1 MPSLLRAATACALG
15 LVALQAFAAPPAA
28 DVRAQRDA
36 FARPSSVPYPVENGF
51 SPDRE
56 LLGRTLFFDPRL
68 SGSDWISCAS
78 CHNPGFAYGD
88 GLPKAIGHGM
98 HELGRRTPT
107 LLNLAWG
114 GPMFWDG
121 RADGLEQQALGPI
134 ASPGEMNLPLEEL
147 EEKVRGIPGYA
158 QLFAAAYPGEPIGGA
173 TIAKAIAT
181 FERTVVS
188 GPAPFDRW
196 VSGDERA
203 LPAEAKRGFAL
214 FTGKAGCDTCH
225 SGWRFTDDGFYDL
238 GLPDSDIGRGAILP
252 GIVEIEHA
260 FKTPTLREV
269 DRRAPYMHDG
279 SLATLADV
287 VAFYNRGGDATRP
300 SKAAQQEPLGLT
312 AAEQADLVAFLHTL
326 SGEPAP
332 VVVPT
337 LPR

>member
-1 MPSLLRAATACALG
+1 MSSLVRAASLCAVG
-15 LVALQAFAAPPAA
+15 LVALQALAASPAS
-28 DVRAQRDA
+28 DVRAQRAA

-98 HELGRRTPT
+98 QQLGRRTPT
-107 LLNLAWG
+107 ILDLAWG
-114 GPMFWDG
+114 GAMFWDG
-121 RADGLEQQALGPI
+121 RADGLEAQALGPI
-134 ASPGEMNLPLEEL
+134 ASAGEMNLPIEEL
-147 EEKVRGIPGYA
+147 EQKIRAIPGYSA
-158 QLFAAAYPGEPIGGA
+158 LFAAAYPGEPICGA

-188 GPAPFDRW
+188 GEAPFDRW
-196 VSGDERA
+196 VAGDERA
-203 LPAEAKRGFAL
+203 ISAEAKRGFAL

-238 GLPDSDIGRGAILP
+238 GLADADVGRGALLP

-287 VAFYNRGGDATRP
+287 VAFYNRGGDALRP
-300 SKAAQQEPLGLT
+300 SKAPQQKPLGLT
-312 AAEQADLVAFLHTL
+312 AAEQADLVAFLRTL
-326 SGEPAP
+326 TGDPTP